1 MKVQTKFYFLL
12 LNNIP
17 KSLLPLSKRIIF
29 KALDIL
35 HHLKN
40 WLAQFAYKLEAL
52 LPWPKSLRKL
62 LSNDKRSF
70 YNRANRF
77 VPPPS
82 KVLHGTDGYLNTGRE
97 FFEYF
102 LRFGGLKA
110 SHKVLD
116 IGCGTGRMAVPL
128 ITFLDNDGSYDGID
142 VIKEDID
149 WASKSIGNKYDNFNF
164 HQIDISNKLYNPNG
178 AILGA
183 KYKLPFGDNQFDF
196 IFLVSVFTHML
207 SEDVANYLAEI
218 SRVLKPGGRCLITY
232 FLLNDKSLPQ
242 INKGKTIIDFKHKY
256 EDCLTSNID
265 VPEAAIA
272 YDEGKIRSLYSEV
285 DLLIS
290 DPISYGSWTN
300 LNKYLSFQDVVVAT
314 KGIK

>member
-1 MKVQTKFYFLL
+1 MKVRTKIYFLL
-12 LNNIP
+12 LSSIP

-35 HHLKN
+35 HNLKN
-40 WLAQFAYKLEAL
+40 WVAQFAYKLKAL
-52 LPWPKSLRKL
+52 LPWPKSLIKL

-70 YNRANRF
+70 YNRANRL

-110 SHKVLD
+110 SYKVLD

-128 ITFLDNDGSYDGID
+128 TTFLDNDGSYDGID

-149 WASKSIGNKYDNFNF
+149 WALKSIGKKYDNFNF
-164 HQIDISNKLYNPNG
+164 HQIDISNKLYNRNG

-183 KYKLPFGDNQFDF
+183 KYKLPFEDNQFDF

-207 SEDVANYLAEI
+207 SDDVDNYLAEI

-242 INKGKTIIDFKHKY
+242 INKGKTIIDFKYKY

-290 DPISYGSWTN
+290 DPIRYGSWTN

>member
-1 MKVQTKFYFLL
+1 M
-12 LNNIP
+12 
-17 KSLLPLSKRIIF
+17 PLSKYIIF
-29 KALDIL
+29 QILDGL
-35 HHLKN
+35 HYLKN
-40 WLAQFAYKLEAL
+40 WIAQVAYKVKTL
-52 LPWPKSLRKL
+52 LPWPKALIKL
-62 LSNDKRSF
+62 ASNNKRSF
-70 YNRANRF
+70 YNRANGL

-102 LRFGGLKA
+102 IRFGGLKA

-128 ITFLDNDGSYDGID
+128 TTFLDNSGSYDGID
-142 VIKEDID
+142 VIKEDIN
-149 WASKSIGNKYDNFNF
+149 WASESIGKKYTNFNF
-164 HQIDISNKLYNPNG
+164 HQIDISNKLYNRNG

-183 KYKLPFGDNQFDF
+183 KYKLPFEDNQFDF

-207 SEDVANYLAEI
+207 SEDVENYLKEI
-218 SRVLKPGGRCLITY
+218 SRVLKPGGCCLITY
-232 FLLNDKSLPQ
+232 FLLNEKSLPQ
-242 INKGKTIIDFKHKY
+242 ITKGRTTIDFKYKY

-272 YDEGKIRSLYSEV
+272 YDEGRIRTLYSEL
-285 DLLIS
+285 DLSIS

-300 LNKYLSFQDVVVAT
+300 LNAYLSFQDIVVGT